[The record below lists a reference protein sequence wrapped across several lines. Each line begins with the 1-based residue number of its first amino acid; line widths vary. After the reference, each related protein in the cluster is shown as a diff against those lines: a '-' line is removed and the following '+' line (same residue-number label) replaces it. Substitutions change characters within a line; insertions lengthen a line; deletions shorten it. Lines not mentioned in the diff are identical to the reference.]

1 MRETELLE
9 EELLETELDTEL
21 DTETLEGIT
30 LDATAELMATD
41 ETAAGLDLL
50 LPLPPP
56 PPPPQPTNS
65 SALPRITP

>member
-1 MRETELLE
+1 LE
-9 EELLETELDTEL
+9 EELLDTEL

-30 LDATAELMATD
+30 LDAIEELVATD
-41 ETAAGLDLL
+41 ETGAGLDLL
-50 LPLPPP
+50 PPLPP